1 MIKTHFFGKDCII
14 DRALINRENLALN
27 LKNQQFI
34 FQNILLLNQV
44 HQKEVVVVDDKSKIY
59 GESNLP
65 KADGIVSNLKEVVL
79 GIVTADCS
87 PILLFD
93 NEKKVIGA
101 CHAGWRGAK
110 AGVISQTIN
119 EMRNLGAKNISALI
133 GPMIQQKSYEISFE
147 FYDDFIDENIE
158 NKFFK

>member
-14 DRALINRENLALN
+14 DQALINRENLALN

-93 NEKKVIGA
+93 NEKKSHWCMSRWMA
-101 CHAGWRGAK
+101 WSQGWSDFTNHQGNAK
-110 AGVISQTIN
+110 FRSKKYFCANWSDDSTKIL
-119 EMRNLGAKNISALI
+119 RN
-133 GPMIQQKSYEISFE
+133 FV
-147 FYDDFIDENIE
+147 
-158 NKFFK
+158 